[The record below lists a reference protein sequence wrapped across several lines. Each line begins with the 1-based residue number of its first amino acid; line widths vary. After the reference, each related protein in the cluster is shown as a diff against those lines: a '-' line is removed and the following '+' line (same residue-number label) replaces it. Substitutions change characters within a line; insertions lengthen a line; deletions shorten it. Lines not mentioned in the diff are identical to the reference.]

1 MSITQPPDERSVAL
15 VTPPSRVDY
24 AGGIEAV
31 VADSPEDAVE
41 TGRFDPRNQLPDPD
55 RFDVVIVTGSYARI
69 GDDSDWIETLQ
80 RYIRKRVAAR
90 RPTVGVCFGH
100 QLVASALG
108 GSVDSLPDGA
118 AGYRQVELTEDGR
131 EHTLFDDVPDQFETF
146 LWHLDHVT
154 NVPDGATVLARR
166 GETVQSF
173 ALQDAPVVGIQF
185 HPEVT
190 PRLARELAAQADAS
204 TPSGDAIAETIP
216 DGPAEPGRVSQQF
229 YRNLV
234 TAPRLGDTR

>member
-1 MSITQPPDERSVAL
+1 M
-15 VTPPSRVDY
+15 
-24 AGGIEAV
+24 
-31 VADSPEDAVE
+31 ADSSETAIE

-69 GDDSDWIETLQ
+69 GDDSDWIEGLQ
-80 RYIRKRVAAR
+80 CYIRKRVAAR
-90 RPTVGVCFGH
+90 QPTAGVCFGH

-108 GSVDSLPDGA
+108 GCVEALPEGE
-118 AGYRQVELTEDGR
+118 AGYRQVELTENGR
-131 EHTLFDDVPDQFETF
+131 KHPLFEGVPDQFETF

-154 NVPDGATVLARR
+154 SVPDGATVLARR
-166 GETVQSF
+166 DETIQSF

-190 PRLARELAAQADAS
+190 PRVAHELAAQADAS
-204 TPSGDAIAETIP
+204 TPSGDAIVETIP
-216 DGPAEPGRVSQQF
+216 NEPAEPVRVSQQF

-234 TAPRLGDTR
+234 AAPRLGDIQ